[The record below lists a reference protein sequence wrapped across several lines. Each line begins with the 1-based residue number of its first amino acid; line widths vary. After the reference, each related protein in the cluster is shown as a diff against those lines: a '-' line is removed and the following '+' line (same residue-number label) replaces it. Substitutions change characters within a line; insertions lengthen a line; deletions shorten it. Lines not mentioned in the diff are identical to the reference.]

1 MSNNKIYTVARR
13 EFLDIVYD
21 KNTLIAGLLFAAWFI
36 WLHGNLL
43 ARKEADDVFSLFNS
57 SMIYLTPMV
66 GAFIGYIYSGKA
78 FLFEKTEGIIETLL
92 AAPLNLR
99 TLWLGKAI
107 GVALPAWI
115 ATLIFAIGFTALVQ
129 SQTGAAVMP
138 TGPVI
143 FHVLL
148 IVPVFAVSFVG
159 LIGFWQLVLG
169 MRENQVVNLIL
180 FLGLFGGLSVS
191 GEFAH
196 RGLITSWQLIG
207 LLSCIAVVMLGL
219 TWCLGGVLS
228 KERIVR
234 SIQ

>member
-13 EFLDIVYD
+13 EFLDIIHD
-21 KNTLIAGLLFAAWFI
+21 KSTLIAGILFAAWFV
-36 WLHGNLL
+36 WLHANMFTLREGI
-43 ARKEADDVFSLFNS
+43 DVLSVFNS
-57 SMIYLTPMV
+57 SLIYLTPMV

-99 TLWLGKAI
+99 TLWIGKAI
-107 GVALPAWI
+107 GVAFPAWI
-115 ATLIFAIGFTALVQ
+115 AALLFGIGFTVVVQ
-129 SQTGAAVMP
+129 GQTEAAVFP
-138 TGPVI
+138 SGPAI
-143 FHVLL
+143 FHVLV
-148 IVPVFAVSFVG
+148 IVPIFAVAFVG
-159 LIGFWQLVLG
+159 LIGFSQLALG
-169 MRENQVVNLIL
+169 MRENQVVNLLL

-196 RGLITSWQLIG
+196 RGLISSWELIA
-207 LLSCIAVVMLGL
+207 LLCGIAVAMLL
-219 TWCLGGVLS
+219 VTWCLGGVLS